1 MPETRRRP
9 TQHRGA
15 RDEINGDWRSTVTRT
30 KLDQELKNVIDLERN
45 MPTYQEMLEQKRA
58 SVREVDARESARLRE
73 QGAILVD
80 IREQDEVEQGIIPG
94 AVHIPRGFLEMRIEE
109 TVRDRDTPVIVYCA
123 GGVRSIFGAEAL
135 SDLGYRN
142 VASMAGGFSGW
153 KAVGLPWRVP
163 LTLTS
168 DQRRRYSRHLLIPE
182 VGEEGQRK
190 LLDAKVL
197 LVGAGGLGSPA
208 ALYLAAA
215 GVGTLGIVDAD
226 IVDESNLQRQVVH
239 TTERVGMPKV
249 ESARVAIEALNPDVN
264 VVKHE
269 TRLDQSNVLDI
280 FADYD
285 IILDGTDNFA
295 TRYLINDACVLLNKP
310 NVHGS
315 IFRFEGQA
323 TTFIPF
329 EGPCYRCLFPTPPPP
344 ELAPSCAEAGVLGLL
359 PGTVGIV
366 QATETAKLILGIGE
380 PLVGRLLTY
389 DALEMEFR
397 ELRLSRDPECPMCG
411 PGAPTSLDDIEY
423 TDVGCLIPALAVH

>member
-1 MPETRRRP
+1 
-9 TQHRGA
+9 
-15 RDEINGDWRSTVTRT
+15 
-30 KLDQELKNVIDLERN
+30 
-45 MPTYQEMLEQKRA
+45 MPTYQEILEKKRA
-58 SVREVDARESARLRE
+58 TVREVDARQAAQWRE
-73 QGAILVD
+73 QGATLIDV
-80 IREQDEVEQGIIPG
+80 REQDEVDQGIIPG
-94 AVHIPRGFLEMRIEE
+94 AIHIPRGYLEMRIEE
-109 TVRDRDTPVIVYCA
+109 TVRDRDAPLVVYCA
-123 GGVRSIFGAEAL
+123 GGVRSLFGAEAL
-135 SDLGYRN
+135 TELGYRD
-142 VASMAGGFSGW
+142 VVSMAGGFSGW
-153 KAVGLPWRVP
+153 KAAGLPWRVP
-163 LTLTS
+163 QALTP

-215 GVGTLGIVDAD
+215 GVGTLGVVDD
-226 IVDESNLQRQVVH
+226 DVVDDSNLQRQVIH
-239 TTERVGMPKV
+239 TTDRLGIAKA
-249 ESARVAIEALNPDVN
+249 ESARIAIESINPDVK

-269 TRLDQSNVLDI
+269 TRLDKSNVLEI
-280 FADYD
+280 FSQYD
-285 IILDGTDNFA
+285 VILDGTDNFA
-295 TRYLINDACVLLNKP
+295 TRYLINDATVLLNKP

-323 TTFIPF
+323 TTFIPY

-359 PGTVGIV
+359 PGMVGMI

-389 DALEMEFR
+389 DALGMEFR

-411 PGAPTSLDDIEY
+411 PGAPTSLDEIEY

>member
-1 MPETRRRP
+1 
-9 TQHRGA
+9 
-15 RDEINGDWRSTVTRT
+15 
-30 KLDQELKNVIDLERN
+30 
-45 MPTYQEMLEQKRA
+45 MPTYQEILEQKRA
-58 SVREVDARESARLRE
+58 TVREVDARQSLQLRE
-73 QGAILVD
+73 HGAILVD
-80 IREQDEVEQGIIPG
+80 VREQDEVDQGIVPG
-94 AVHIPRGFLEMRIEE
+94 AIHIPRGFLEMRIEDA
-109 TVRDRDTPVIVYCA
+109 VRDRGAPIVVYCA

-135 SDLGYRN
+135 SQLGYSN
-142 VASMAGGFSGW
+142 VWSMSGGFSGW
-153 KAVGLPWRVP
+153 KAAGLPWRVP
-163 LTLTS
+163 QTLTP

-190 LLDAKVL
+190 LLDARVL

-226 IVDESNLQRQVVH
+226 VVDDSNLQRQVIH
-239 TTERVGMPKV
+239 TTDRLGMPKV
-249 ESARVAIEALNPDVN
+249 DSAEQTIEALNPDVQVN
-264 VVKHE
+264 KHE
-269 TRLDQSNVLDI
+269 VRLDKSNVLEI
-280 FADYD
+280 FAAYD
-285 IILDGTDNFA
+285 VILDGTDNFA

-310 NVHGS
+310 NAHGS

-323 TTFIPF
+323 TTFVPG

-359 PGTVGIV
+359 PGTIGVI
-366 QATETAKLILGIGE
+366 QATEVAKLILGIGS

-411 PGAPTSLDDIEY
+411 PGAPTSLDEIEY
-423 TDVGCLIPALAVH
+423 TDVGCAIPAFANA

>member
-1 MPETRRRP
+1 
-9 TQHRGA
+9 
-15 RDEINGDWRSTVTRT
+15 
-30 KLDQELKNVIDLERN
+30 
-45 MPTYQEMLEQKRA
+45 MPTYQEILEKKRA
-58 SVREVDARESARLRE
+58 TVREVDARQAAQWRE
-73 QGAILVD
+73 QGATLIDV
-80 IREQDEVEQGIIPG
+80 REQDEVDQGIIPG
-94 AVHIPRGFLEMRIEE
+94 AIHIPRGYLEMRIEE
-109 TVRDRDTPVIVYCA
+109 TVRDRDAPLVVYCA
-123 GGVRSIFGAEAL
+123 GGVRSLFGAEAL
-135 SDLGYRN
+135 TELGYRD
-142 VASMAGGFSGW
+142 VVSMAGGFSGW
-153 KAVGLPWRVP
+153 KAAGLPWRVP
-163 LTLTS
+163 QALTP

-215 GVGTLGIVDAD
+215 GVGTLGVVDD
-226 IVDESNLQRQVVH
+226 DVVDDSNLQRQVIH
-239 TTERVGMPKV
+239 TTDRLGIAKA
-249 ESARVAIEALNPDVN
+249 ESARIAIESINPDVN

-269 TRLDQSNVLDI
+269 TRLDKSNVLEI
-280 FADYD
+280 FSQYD
-285 IILDGTDNFA
+285 VILDGTDNFA
-295 TRYLINDACVLLNKP
+295 TRYLINDATVLLNKP

-323 TTFIPF
+323 TTFIPY

-359 PGTVGIV
+359 PGMVGMI

-389 DALEMEFR
+389 DALGMEFR

-411 PGAPTSLDDIEY
+411 PGAPTSLDEIEY

>member
-1 MPETRRRP
+1 
-9 TQHRGA
+9 
-15 RDEINGDWRSTVTRT
+15 
-30 KLDQELKNVIDLERN
+30 

-73 QGAILVD
+73 HGAILVD

>member
-1 MPETRRRP
+1 
-9 TQHRGA
+9 
-15 RDEINGDWRSTVTRT
+15 
-30 KLDQELKNVIDLERN
+30 

-58 SVREVDARESARLRE
+58 AVREVDPRESARLRE

-80 IREQDEVEQGIIPG
+80 IREQDEVDQGIIPG

-109 TVRDRDTPVIVYCA
+109 AVRDRDTPLVVYCA

-135 SDLGYRN
+135 NNLGYRD

-153 KAVGLPWRVP
+153 KALGLPWRVP
-163 LTLTS
+163 QTLTP

-190 LLDAKVL
+190 LLDARVL

-226 IVDESNLQRQVVH
+226 VVDESNLQRQVVH
-239 TTERVGMPKV
+239 TTDRLGIPKV

-280 FADYD
+280 FAAYD
-285 IILDGTDNFA
+285 VILDGTDNFA

-323 TTFIPF
+323 TTFIPH

-359 PGTVGIV
+359 PGTVGII